1 MIATEQT
8 TRTKDQLMDLER
20 SVAALDNRLQSIQ
33 WGLQRSHAGSLHTGS
48 LIERFWSL
56 MRSKQGREFMSA
68 VCNQRVRLNT
78 RLVTHDGSR
87 A

>member
-1 MIATEQT
+1 MIATERT

-33 WGLQRSHAGSLHTGS
+33 WGLQRSHASSLHAGS

-78 RLVTHDGSR
+78 KLVIHDGSR

>member
-8 TRTKDQLMDLER
+8 PLAKNQLMDLER

-33 WGLQRSHAGSLHTGS
+33 WELKRSTAAS
-48 LIERFWSL
+48 IVKRFRTFI
-56 MRSKQGREFMSA
+56 RSKQESRFMST
-68 VCNQRVRLNT
+68 VCNQRVRSNT
-78 RLVTHDGSR
+78 KLVAYDGSR